1 MTQSI
6 WVVSEFL
13 DSLAT
18 VATRKNYKSG
28 LKKFFAFIS
37 GETFPA
43 RGYDPRVD
51 EISLN
56 YFTGDNDYAKD
67 YVAYQNEIKHK
78 YAPKTVGLRMLV
90 VRGLFEFNQIVIP
103 KAILIRVNGRKAVE
117 PISEEKVPSREE
129 MKRILQHLPLHMKS
143 YVLFLLSGGFRPAE
157 PLSLKLCDL
166 EEDGELLKV
175 NIPAKS
181 TKTGRKRWTYIT
193 PEARQSLELW
203 SESRER
209 FIESKLQS
217 KTINATRQ
225 RYWENSRDKIFP
237 FTYNNANQVWKN
249 ALKRAGL
256 FSQDSKTN
264 RVSIRLHNLRKYF
277 STRGNWNN
285 NDITDFLQGHISGI
299 RAVYARYDQAEQKV
313 KEAYLVA
320 IPSLTIEE
328 YADSGKVEKLES
340 QIAES
345 ELKSREMTGDV
356 TYLVRRNRDLT
367 TRIVKLEVHIEEM
380 LPAFRALTHQ
390 LEARVEWEKLRL

>member
-1 MTQSI
+1 
-6 WVVSEFL
+6 
-13 DSLAT
+13 
-18 VATRKNYKSG
+18 
-28 LKKFFAFIS
+28 
-37 GETFPA
+37 
-43 RGYDPRVD
+43 VD

-56 YFTGDNDYAKD
+56 YFTGDNDYSKD

-90 VRGLFEFNQIVIP
+90 VRGLFEFNEIMIP
-103 KAILIRVNGRKAVE
+103 KAILLRVAGRKAVE

-129 MKRILQHLPLHMKS
+129 MRLILQHLPLHVKC
-143 YVLFLLSGGFRPAE
+143 YVLFLLSGGFRPSE
-157 PLSLKLCDL
+157 PLSLKLSAL

-175 NIPAKS
+175 NIPATS

-193 PEARQSLELW
+193 PEARQLLELW
-203 SESRER
+203 LESRER

-217 KTINATRQ
+217 KTINTTR
-225 RYWENSRDKIFP
+225 RKYWENSHDKIFP

-249 ALKRAGL
+249 SLKRAGL

-285 NDITDFLQGHISGI
+285 NDIADFLQGHISGI

-313 KEAYLVA
+313 KEAYLAA

-340 QIAES
+340 QIAEG
-345 ELKSREMTGDV
+345 EIKSREMTGDLS
-356 TYLVRRNRDLT
+356 YLVRRNRELT
-367 TRIVKLEVHIEEM
+367 TRIVKLEVQIEAM
-380 LPAFRALTHQ
+380 QPAFREFTRQQEERSKWKNLSDQNAVSTQTQKTNLAP
-390 LEARVEWEKLRL
+390 L